1 MDGIGECMDVWLA
14 GWIGWKER
22 WMDEMDGLMNGWI
35 IVIVEWMDE
44 LMGWMNVWMEE

>member
-1 MDGIGECMDVWLA
+1 
-14 GWIGWKER
+14 
-22 WMDEMDGLMNGWI
+22 MDEMDGLMNGWI

>member
-1 MDGIGECMDVWLA
+1 
-14 GWIGWKER
+14 
-22 WMDEMDGLMNGWI
+22 MDGLMNGWI